1 MRFNEL
7 TNENYLMYALLHYDN
22 LHCIDIKEYFEDVRK
37 LKYIKRLFNRY
48 KEDGVM
54 KERLILNHLI
64 SFYNVFEN
72 EAATRLLFF
81 RVGTEYYS
89 LLKTFLVMLIIAI
102 ISAVLKSFLPS
113 LGTLIAWIVLIW
125 IFHEIFRLKYY
136 KAIIV
141 WILWIFFVFILTF
154 ILSLFGL
161 ESLYLF

>member
-22 LHCIDIKEYFEDVRK
+22 PHCIDIKEYFEDVRK

-64 SFYNVFEN
+64 SFYNVFSN

-81 RVGTEYYS
+81 RIGKDHHS
-89 LLKTFLVMLIIAI
+89 LLKTFLVFLNKMPEQINNNLYSSDILLDKEII
-102 ISAVLKSFLPS
+102 
-113 LGTLIAWIVLIW
+113 
-125 IFHEIFRLKYY
+125 EILRKLN
-136 KAIIV
+136 
-141 WILWIFFVFILTF
+141 
-154 ILSLFGL
+154 
-161 ESLYLF
+161 

>member
-22 LHCIDIKEYFEDVRK
+22 PQCVDIKEYFEDVRK

-72 EAATRLLFF
+72 ESATRLLFF
-81 RVGTEYYS
+81 RVGKEYHS
-89 LLKTFLVMLIIAI
+89 LLKTFLVFLNRMPECVNENLFSSDIPMDDNII
-102 ISAVLKSFLPS
+102 K
-113 LGTLIAWIVLIW
+113 
-125 IFHEIFRLKYY
+125 
-136 KAIIV
+136 
-141 WILWIFFVFILTF
+141 ILRN
-154 ILSLFGL
+154 L
-161 ESLYLF
+161 E

>member
-7 TNENYLMYALLHYDN
+7 TNENYLMFALLHYDN
-22 LHCIDIKEYFEDVRK
+22 PHCIDIKEYFEDVRK

-72 EAATRLLFF
+72 EAATRLLFY

-89 LLKTFLVMLIIAI
+89 LLKTFLVFLNKMPDKINENLFSSDIYLDEKIIEI
-102 ISAVLKSFLPS
+102 LRDLK
-113 LGTLIAWIVLIW
+113 
-125 IFHEIFRLKYY
+125 
-136 KAIIV
+136 
-141 WILWIFFVFILTF
+141 
-154 ILSLFGL
+154 
-161 ESLYLF
+161 

>member
-22 LHCIDIKEYFEDVRK
+22 PQCVDIKEYFEDVRK

-81 RVGTEYYS
+81 RVGKEYYS
-89 LLKTFLVMLIIAI
+89 LLKTFLVFLNKMPEQINDNLYSSDIQLDDKITEI
-102 ISAVLKSFLPS
+102 LRNLK
-113 LGTLIAWIVLIW
+113 
-125 IFHEIFRLKYY
+125 
-136 KAIIV
+136 
-141 WILWIFFVFILTF
+141 
-154 ILSLFGL
+154 
-161 ESLYLF
+161 

>member
-7 TNENYLMYALLHYDN
+7 TNENYLMFALLHYDN
-22 LHCIDIKEYFEDVRK
+22 PHCIDIKEYFEDVRK

-81 RVGTEYYS
+81 RVGKEYYP
-89 LLKTFLVMLIIAI
+89 LLKTFLVYLNRMPVQVNEELYSSDIEMDIKVI
-102 ISAVLKSFLPS
+102 
-113 LGTLIAWIVLIW
+113 
-125 IFHEIFRLKYY
+125 EILRNIK
-136 KAIIV
+136 
-141 WILWIFFVFILTF
+141 
-154 ILSLFGL
+154 
-161 ESLYLF
+161 